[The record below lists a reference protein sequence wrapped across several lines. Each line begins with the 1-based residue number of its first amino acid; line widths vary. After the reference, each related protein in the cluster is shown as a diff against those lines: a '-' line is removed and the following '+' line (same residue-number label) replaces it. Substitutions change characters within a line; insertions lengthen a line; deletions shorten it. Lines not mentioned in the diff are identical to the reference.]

1 MHALAISDET
11 IKIMRIE
18 VLENNNL
25 NPIDMKKISTKN
37 LTLGFGEKK
46 SHVRASPPYYVKE

>member
-1 MHALAISDET
+1 MHALAI
-11 IKIMRIE
+11 IRIE

-37 LTLGFGEKK
+37 LTLGFGEKI

>member
-1 MHALAISDET
+1 MHALAI
-11 IKIMRIE
+11 IRIE

-25 NPIDMKKISTKN
+25 NPIGMKKISTKN